1 MRRRN
6 KEKVEVRKR
15 SRQKDVRIGCKLHY
29 NCDVMGAA
37 SLVFMTAA
45 DSVMSTC
52 FALLSVMS

>member
-37 SLVFMTAA
+37 SLVIMTAA
-45 DSVMSTC
+45 DSVM
-52 FALLSVMS
+52 